1 MHEISFAHPA
11 RPWTVPV
18 LLHAL
23 YIGLWYVL
31 GGTVSFVSYA
41 LPPVSV
47 TFGRVAFVFRI
58 LLRPLHILAML
69 KPPRQKETVSL

>member
-1 MHEISFAHPA
+1 MHEIFFAHPA

-31 GGTVSFVSYA
+31 GSTVSFVSYA
-41 LPPVSV
+41 W
-47 TFGRVAFVFRI
+47 VAFVLRI